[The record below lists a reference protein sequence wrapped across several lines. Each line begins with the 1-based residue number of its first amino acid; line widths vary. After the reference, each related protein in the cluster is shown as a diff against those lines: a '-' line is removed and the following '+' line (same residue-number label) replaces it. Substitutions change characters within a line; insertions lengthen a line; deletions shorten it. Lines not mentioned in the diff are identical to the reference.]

1 MTSASRCNSTSSMTR
16 SLQENLP
23 FSTSSR
29 AGYISSSLKLVRKPR
44 LPMLMGRMGIPRGAA
59 TRAAASRVPSP
70 PRTSKSCDSSATS
83 RRSRPLGKLGKASAV
98 SKSYKARI
106 PRASSQR
113 SKGGTTPSRSE
124 RRGRE
129 MIPMVWNSAGF
140 CMSYGILL
148 HALFS
153 RVQKILLIA
162 FGAGDA
168 AGAGAKNLQSELYGC
183 SADGGDGFVMQC
195 RAGDD
200 ASGADIFARQ
210 LELRLYQDKEIG
222 AGFGSGQRGGQNF
235 ADGNERYIEGEKI
248 DGFRN

>member
-23 FSTSSR
+23 FRMSSR
-29 AGYISSSLKLVRKPR
+29 AGYISSNLKLVRKPR
-44 LPMLMGRMGIPRGAA
+44 LPMLMGRMGIPRAAA
-59 TRAAASRVPSP
+59 TRAAASSVPSP

-98 SKSYKARI
+98 SKS
-106 PRASSQR
+106 
-113 SKGGTTPSRSE
+113 E

-140 CMSYGILL
+140 CMSYAILL

-162 FGAGDA
+162 FGAGDS
-168 AGAGAKNLQSELYGC
+168 AGACAKNFEAKLRRC
-183 SADGGDGFVMQC
+183 FADGGDGFVMQC
-195 RAGDD
+195 GARYD
-200 ASGADIFARQ
+200 ASGAHILARQ
-210 LELRLYQDKEIG
+210 FKLRLYEDQEIG
-222 AGFGSGQRGGQNF
+222 ARFGDGQRARQNF
-235 ADGNERYIEGEKI
+235 ADGNERHVEREKI
-248 DGFRN
+248 DGLRNIAGA